1 MYTNGLQMVQ
11 FMYSLLQKVSWFKPY
26 ICCIMKI
33 RLLLFF
39 IAFAGVSVN
48 TFGQVTWITFEEA
61 VLKSKDNPK
70 PIFIDVYTDWCG
82 WCKKMDAATFN
93 DPKVAE
99 VLQNEFYPVK
109 FNAEQ
114 KESILFNDYTFKFV
128 ANGRRGYNE
137 LAAALLDGKLSYPSV
152 VFLNEKMERITI
164 LAGYR
169 GPDDFY
175 PIVKFIGSGT
185 YKTQTFEEYMQDM

>member
-1 MYTNGLQMVQ
+1 MKARL
-11 FMYSLLQKVSWFKPY
+11 FIFLLA
-26 ICCIMKI
+26 I
-33 RLLLFF
+33 
-39 IAFAGVSVN
+39 IAIPTFS
-48 TFGQVTWITFEEA
+48 FGQVKWLTFEDA
-61 VLKSKDNPK
+61 VEQSKTDPK

-93 DPKVAE
+93 DPKVAK

-114 KESILFNDYTFKFV
+114 QESILFNDYTFKFIS
-128 ANGRRGYNE
+128 NGRRGYNE
-137 LAAALLDGKLSYPSV
+137 LAVALLDGKLSYPSV

-164 LAGYR
+164 LPGYK

-175 PIVKFIGSGT
+175 PIVKFIGSGL
-185 YKTQTFEEYMQDM
+185 YKTQTFEEFRNSL

>member
-1 MYTNGLQMVQ
+1 MKRLYIFLVVLLGYSTSVLAQVQ
-11 FMYSLLQKVSWFKPY
+11 WL
-26 ICCIMKI
+26 
-33 RLLLFF
+33 
-39 IAFAGVSVN
+39 
-48 TFGQVTWITFEEA
+48 TFEDA
-61 VLKSKDNPK
+61 VAKSKTTPK

-114 KESILFNDYTFKFV
+114 QESVLFNNYTFKFIE
-128 ANGRRGYNE
+128 NGRRGYNE
-137 LAAALLDGKLSYPSV
+137 LAVALLDGKLSYPSV

-169 GPDDFY
+169 GPSDFY

-185 YKTQTFEEYMQDM
+185 YKTQTFEEFISSL

>member
-1 MYTNGLQMVQ
+1 M
-11 FMYSLLQKVSWFKPY
+11 
-26 ICCIMKI
+26 
-33 RLLLFF
+33 
-39 IAFAGVSVN
+39 AGASVN
-48 TFGQVTWITFEEA
+48 IMGQVNWITFEEA

>member
-1 MYTNGLQMVQ
+1 
-11 FMYSLLQKVSWFKPY
+11 
-26 ICCIMKI
+26 
-33 RLLLFF
+33 
-39 IAFAGVSVN
+39 
-48 TFGQVTWITFEEA
+48 
-61 VLKSKDNPK
+61 
-70 PIFIDVYTDWCG
+70 
-82 WCKKMDAATFN
+82 MDAATFN

-114 KESILFNDYTFKFV
+114 QESVLFNNYTFKFIE
-128 ANGRRGYNE
+128 NGRRGYNE
-137 LAAALLDGKLSYPSV
+137 LAVALLDGKLSYPSV

-169 GPDDFY
+169 GPSDFY

-185 YKTQTFEEYMQDM
+185 YKTQTFEEFISSL